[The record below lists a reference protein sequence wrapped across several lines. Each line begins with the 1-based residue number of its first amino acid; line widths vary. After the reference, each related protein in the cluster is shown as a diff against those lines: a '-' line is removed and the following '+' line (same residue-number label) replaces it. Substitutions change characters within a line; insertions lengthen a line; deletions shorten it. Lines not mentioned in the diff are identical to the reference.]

1 MALGKSA
8 TEKITYN
15 GIEIRWVDKMK
26 ITGITFGNNS
36 EKNRT
41 EDVEEAISK
50 MKTQLQIWNGRDL
63 STLGK
68 ITIVKTFGMSQITYI
83 SNMLHLT
90 LNEIERIDRLIAN
103 FVWNNKPPKV
113 KRTAMIAEIDQGGLK
128 YPNVI
133 ATLKTQKIMWIK
145 RYFCS
150 PYHPW
155 KLIFD

>member
-1 MALGKSA
+1 
-8 TEKITYN
+8 
-15 GIEIRWVDKMK
+15 
-26 ITGITFGNNS
+26 
-36 EKNRT
+36 
-41 EDVEEAISK
+41 
-50 MKTQLQIWNGRDL
+50 
-63 STLGK
+63 
-68 ITIVKTFGMSQITYI
+68 
-83 SNMLHLT
+83 MLHLT

-155 KLIFD
+155 KLIFDWQISKLGGNTIFENTNLDIDKIKEQQGLMPFYSDLITAWGEYNTANITHENVLNQNLFFNNKL